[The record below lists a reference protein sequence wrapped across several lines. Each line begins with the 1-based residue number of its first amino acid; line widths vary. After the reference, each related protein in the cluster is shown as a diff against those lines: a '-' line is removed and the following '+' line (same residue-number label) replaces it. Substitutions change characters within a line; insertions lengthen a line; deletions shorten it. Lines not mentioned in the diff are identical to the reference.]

1 MRNEIQVAIKNV
13 FLSRG
18 LPLAIASA
26 TIMYAAPAQ
35 AAGTTA
41 GTTISNTA
49 TATFNDPLG
58 VPQSVDSNTVDLLV
72 DELLDVTVA
81 RVGSSDIVTSPN
93 ATNQVATFTVTNTGN
108 GSEAFRLTANSSLGG
123 DQFDPTVT
131 QVYIDSNGNGV
142 YDAGPGGDT
151 LYTPGSNDP
160 VLAPDGSVTI
170 FVLSTIPAANDGER
184 GQINLTAAALTGT
197 GAPGTNFPNLGQ
209 GGGDAVVGNT
219 GADGVDNAFYL
230 VQNATISFVKS
241 QSVLDPFGGT
251 SVVPGSIITYTL
263 VATVAGTGT
272 LTNVVIGDPVPAG
285 TAYQPST
292 ITLETV
298 TQTDGVDADPGEY
311 LATPAPKVNVRVGS
325 VPAGQTRTVT
335 FKVRVN

>member
-1 MRNEIQVAIKNV
+1 MRSGIQVSIKNV
-13 FLSRG
+13 FLSKG

-26 TIMYAAPAQ
+26 TIMFAAPVK

-41 GTTISNTA
+41 GSTISNTA
-49 TATFNDPLG
+49 TATFTDPG
-58 VPQSVDSNTVDLLV
+58 GNPQTIDSNTVDLLV

-81 RVGSSDIVTSPN
+81 RVGSADIVTSPN
-93 ATNQVATFTVTNTGN
+93 ATGQVATFTVTNTGN

-131 QVYIDSNGNGV
+131 QVFLDSNGNGT
-142 YDAGPGGDT
+142 YDSGPGGDT
-151 LYTPGSNDP
+151 LYAPGSNDP
-160 VLAPDGSVTI
+160 VLAPDASVTV
-170 FVLSTIPAANDGER
+170 FVLSTIPAANDGDR

-197 GAPGTNFPNLGQ
+197 GAPGTDFPGLGQ

-230 VQNATISFVKS
+230 VHNATISFVKS

-251 SVVPGSIITYTL
+251 SVVPGSIITYSL
-263 VATVAGTGT
+263 VATVSGTGS
-272 LTNVVIGDPVPAG
+272 LTNVVVGDAIPAG
-285 TAYQPST
+285 TAYQTET
-292 ITLETV
+292 ITLETSPLS
-298 TQTDGVDADPGEY
+298 DGADVDSGEY
-311 LATPAPKVNVRVGS
+311 LASPTPGINVRVGT
-325 VPAGQTRTVT
+325 VPAGQSRTVT